1 MNFLEA
7 IILGIVQG
15 LTEFLPVSSSAHV
28 QIASELMQVPGL
40 SDKNSATTAF
50 IATIQLG
57 TEAAVLIYFAKDIAR
72 LVKAWFR
79 GVFNSKHR
87 GNADYRMAW
96 LVIIASIPVGLAG
109 YLLREFIQETVRTL
123 WVVAF
128 TMLLFAGIL
137 YLADRYGR
145 KQKEV
150 ADMTFNT
157 ALGFGLGQAL
167 AVIPGVS
174 RSGASISF
182 GLFAG
187 FNRATAARFSFLI
200 GIPAVLASGLIE
212 FKDSYQQLDAAALSG
227 TIVATITSFVVGY
240 AVISGLLKY
249 LNKGSF
255 MPFVIWRLVVGIAL
269 LVMLSNGWITA

>member
-79 GVFNSKHR
+79 GVFNAKLR

-128 TMLLFAGIL
+128 TMILFAGIL

-150 ADMTFNT
+150 SDMTFNT

-182 GLFAG
+182 GLLAG
-187 FNRATAARFSFLI
+187 FNRAAAARFSFLI

-227 TIVATITSFVVGY
+227 TIVATITSFAVGY
-240 AVISGLLKY
+240 AVIAGLLKY

-255 MPFVIWRLVVGIAL
+255 MPFVVWRLVVGIAL

>member
-28 QIASELMQVPGL
+28 QIFSELMQVPGL

-57 TEAAVLIYFAKDIAR
+57 TEAAVLIFFAKDIAR
-72 LVKAWFR
+72 LLKAWFK
-79 GVFNSKHR
+79 GLFNSAAR
-87 GNADYRMAW
+87 ENADYKMAW
-96 LVIIASIPVGLAG
+96 LVIFASIPVGLIG
-109 YLLREFIQETVRTL
+109 HLLREFIQETVRTL

-128 TMLLFAGIL
+128 TMIIFAIILF
-137 YLADRYGR
+137 LADHYGKR
-145 KQKEV
+145 QKEIK
-150 ADMTFNT
+150 DMTFNT

-187 FNRATAARFSFLI
+187 FNRAAAARFSFLI

-212 FKDSYQQLDAAALSG
+212 FSDSYQQLDEAALSG

-240 AVISGLLKY
+240 LVIAGLLKY

-255 MPFVIWRLVVGIAL
+255 MPFVIWRLIVGVAL
-269 LVMLSNGWITA
+269 LIMLSNGWISA

>member
-28 QIASELMQVPGL
+28 QIASELMQIPGL

-79 GVFNSKHR
+79 GVFNAKLR
-87 GNADYRMAW
+87 ANADYRMAW
-96 LVIIASIPVGLAG
+96 LVIIASIPVGLVG
-109 YLLREFIQETVRTL
+109 YLLRDFIQDTVRTL

-128 TMLLFAGIL
+128 TMILFAAIL
-137 YLADRYGR
+137 FLADRYGR
-145 KQKEV
+145 RQKEV
-150 ADMTFNT
+150 ADVTFNS
-157 ALGFGLGQAL
+157 AVGFGLSQAL

-187 FNRATAARFSFLI
+187 FTRAAAARFSFLI

-212 FKDSYQQLDAAALSG
+212 FKDSYQMLDANALSG

-240 AVISGLLKY
+240 LVIAGLLKY

-255 MPFVIWRLVVGIAL
+255 MPFVVWRLVVGFGL
-269 LVMLSNGWITA
+269 LVMLSNGWISA

>member
-28 QIASELMQVPGL
+28 QIASELMQIPGL

-79 GVFNSKHR
+79 GLFNSKLR
-87 GNADYRMAW
+87 GNADYKMAW

-128 TMLLFAGIL
+128 TMILFAAIL
-137 YLADRYGR
+137 YLADRFGR
-145 KQKEV
+145 KQKQVE
-150 ADMTFNT
+150 DMTFNT
-157 ALGFGLGQAL
+157 AVGFGLGQAL

-187 FNRATAARFSFLI
+187 FNRAAAARFSFLI

-240 AVISGLLKY
+240 AVIAGLLKY

-255 MPFVIWRLVVGIAL
+255 LPFVVWRLVVGIAL

>member
-28 QIASELMQVPGL
+28 QIASELMQIPGL

-79 GVFNSKHR
+79 GLFNSKLR

-128 TMLLFAGIL
+128 TMILFAAIL
-137 YLADRYGR
+137 YLADRFGR
-145 KQKEV
+145 KQKQVE
-150 ADMTFNT
+150 DMTFNT
-157 ALGFGLGQAL
+157 AVGFGLGQAL

-187 FNRATAARFSFLI
+187 FNRAAAARFSFLI

-240 AVISGLLKY
+240 AVIAGLLKY

-255 MPFVIWRLVVGIAL
+255 MPFVVWRLVVGIAL

>member
-28 QIASELMQVPGL
+28 QIASELMSVPGL
-40 SDKNSATTAF
+40 SDENSATTAF

-72 LVKAWFR
+72 LLKAWFK
-79 GVFNSKHR
+79 GLFNSSAR
-87 GNADYRMAW
+87 DNADYKMAW
-96 LVIIASIPVGLAG
+96 LVIFASIPVGVVG
-109 YLLREFIQETVRTL
+109 YVLREFIQETVRTL

-128 TMLLFAGIL
+128 TMIIFAIILF
-137 YLADRYGR
+137 LADHYGKR
-145 KQKEV
+145 QKELK
-150 ADMTFNT
+150 DMTFNT
-157 ALGFGLGQAL
+157 AIGFGLGQAL

-187 FNRATAARFSFLI
+187 FNRAAAARFSFLI

-212 FKDSYQQLDAAALSG
+212 FSDSYQHLDEAALSG

-240 AVISGLLKY
+240 VVIAGLLKY

-255 MPFVIWRLVVGIAL
+255 MPFVIWRLIVGVAL
-269 LVMLSNGWITA
+269 LIMLSNGWISA

>member
-7 IILGIVQG
+7 IILGIIQG

-28 QIASELMQVPGL
+28 QIASELMQIPGL

-79 GVFNSKHR
+79 GVFNAKLR
-87 GNADYRMAW
+87 DNADYRMAW
-96 LVIIASIPVGLAG
+96 LVIIASIPVGLVG
-109 YLLREFIQETVRTL
+109 YLLRDFIQDTVRTL

-128 TMLLFAGIL
+128 TMILFAAIL
-137 YLADRYGR
+137 FLADRYGR
-145 KQKEV
+145 RQKEV
-150 ADMTFNT
+150 ADVTFNS
-157 ALGFGLGQAL
+157 AVGFGLSQAL

-187 FNRATAARFSFLI
+187 FTRSAAARFSFLI

-212 FKDSYQQLDAAALSG
+212 FKDSYQMLDANALSG

-240 AVISGLLKY
+240 LVIAGLLKY

-255 MPFVIWRLVVGIAL
+255 MPFVVWRLLVGFGL
-269 LVMLSNGWITA
+269 LVMLSNGWISA

>member
-28 QIASELMQVPGL
+28 QIASELLQVQGL

-72 LVKAWFR
+72 LVKAWFK

-128 TMLLFAGIL
+128 TMILFAGIL

-187 FNRATAARFSFLI
+187 FNRAAAARFSFLI

-240 AVISGLLKY
+240 AVIAGLLKY

>member
-128 TMLLFAGIL
+128 TMILFAAIL

-150 ADMTFNT
+150 ADMTFNA

-187 FNRATAARFSFLI
+187 FNRAAAARFSFLI

-212 FKDSYQQLDAAALSG
+212 FKDSYQQLDASALSG

-240 AVISGLLKY
+240 AVIAGLLKY

-255 MPFVIWRLVVGIAL
+255 MPFVIWRLVVGVAL

>member
-1 MNFLEA
+1 MSFFEA
-7 IILGIVQG
+7 LILGLVQG

-28 QIASELMQVPGL
+28 QIFSELMQVQGL

-57 TEAAVLIYFAKDIAR
+57 TEAAVLIYFAKDIGR

-79 GVFNSKHR
+79 GVFDPKARDNS
-87 GNADYRMAW
+87 DYKMAW
-96 LVIIASIPVGLAG
+96 LVILASIPVGLVG
-109 YLLREFIQETVRTL
+109 YLLRSFIQETVRTL

-128 TMLLFAGIL
+128 TMILFAGIL

-145 KQKEV
+145 REKQVKDV
-150 ADMTFNT
+150 TFNS
-157 ALGFGLGQAL
+157 AIGFGLSQAL

-187 FNRATAARFSFLI
+187 FTRAAAARFSFLI
-200 GIPAVLASGLIE
+200 GIPAVLASGIVE
-212 FKDSYQQLDAAALSG
+212 FKDSYQYLDSAALSG
-227 TIVATITSFVVGY
+227 TIVATVTSFLVGY
-240 AVISGLLKY
+240 VVIAGLLKY

-255 MPFVIWRLVVGIAL
+255 MPFVIWRLVVGFAL
-269 LVMLSNGWITA
+269 LIMLSNGWISA

>member
-79 GVFNSKHR
+79 GVFNAKLR

-128 TMLLFAGIL
+128 TMILFAGIL

-145 KQKEV
+145 KQKQV
-150 ADMTFNT
+150 SDMTFNT

-187 FNRATAARFSFLI
+187 FNRAAAARFSFLI

-240 AVISGLLKY
+240 AVIAGLLKY

-255 MPFVIWRLVVGIAL
+255 MPFVIWRLVVGIVL

>member
-28 QIASELMQVPGL
+28 QIFSELMQVPGL

-72 LVKAWFR
+72 LLKAWFK
-79 GVFNSKHR
+79 GLFNSAAR
-87 GNADYRMAW
+87 ENADYKMAW
-96 LVIIASIPVGLAG
+96 LVIFASIPVGLIG

-128 TMLLFAGIL
+128 TMIIFAIILF
-137 YLADRYGR
+137 LADYYGKR
-145 KQKEV
+145 QKEIK
-150 ADMTFNT
+150 DMTFNT

-187 FNRATAARFSFLI
+187 FNRAAAARFSFLI

-212 FKDSYQQLDAAALSG
+212 FSDSYQQLDEAALSG

-240 AVISGLLKY
+240 LVIAGLLKY

-255 MPFVIWRLVVGIAL
+255 MPFVIWRLIVGVAL
-269 LVMLSNGWITA
+269 LVMLSNGWISA

>member
-128 TMLLFAGIL
+128 TMILFAGIL

-187 FNRATAARFSFLI
+187 FNRAAAARFSFLI

-212 FKDSYQQLDAAALSG
+212 FKDSYQQLDSAALSG

-240 AVISGLLKY
+240 AVIAGLLKY

-255 MPFVIWRLVVGIAL
+255 MPFVIWRLVVGIGL

>member
-28 QIASELMQVPGL
+28 QIASELMQIPGL

-72 LVKAWFR
+72 MVKAWFR
-79 GVFNSKHR
+79 GVFNAKLR
-87 GNADYRMAW
+87 DNADYRMAW
-96 LVIIASIPVGLAG
+96 LVIIASIPVGLVG
-109 YLLREFIQETVRTL
+109 YLLRDFIQDTVRTL

-128 TMLLFAGIL
+128 TMILFAAIL
-137 YLADRYGR
+137 FLADRYGR
-145 KQKEV
+145 RQKEV
-150 ADMTFNT
+150 AEVTFNS
-157 ALGFGLGQAL
+157 AVGFGLSQAL

-187 FNRATAARFSFLI
+187 FTRAAAARFSFLI

-212 FKDSYQQLDAAALSG
+212 FKDSYQMLDANALSG

-240 AVISGLLKY
+240 LVIAGLLKY

-255 MPFVIWRLVVGIAL
+255 MPFVVWRLVVGFGL
-269 LVMLSNGWITA
+269 LVLLSNGWISA

>member
-1 MNFLEA
+1 MSLFEA
-7 IILGIVQG
+7 IILGLIQG

-28 QIASELMQVPGL
+28 QIFSELMQVKGL

-57 TEAAVLIYFAKDIAR
+57 TEAAVLIYFAKDISR
-72 LVKAWFR
+72 LLGAWFK
-79 GVFNSKHR
+79 GLFNSKAR
-87 GNADYRMAW
+87 DNADYKMAW
-96 LVIIASIPVGLAG
+96 LVILASIPVGVIG
-109 YLLREFIQETVRTL
+109 FMLRTFIQDTVRTL

-128 TMLLFAGIL
+128 TMILFAMIL
-137 YLADRYGR
+137 YLADKYGR
-145 KQKEV
+145 KEKLVKE
-150 ADMTFNT
+150 MNFNT
-157 ALGFGLGQAL
+157 ALGFGLSQAL
-167 AVIPGVS
+167 AVIPGIS

-187 FNRATAARFSFLI
+187 FTRATAARFSFLI

-212 FKDSYQQLDAAALSG
+212 FKDSYQYLDSDTLTG
-227 TIVATITSFVVGY
+227 TIIATVTSFIVGY
-240 AVISGLLKY
+240 VVIAGLLKY

>member
-79 GVFNSKHR
+79 GMFNSKHR

-128 TMLLFAGIL
+128 TMILFAAIL

-187 FNRATAARFSFLI
+187 FNRAAAARFSFLI

-212 FKDSYQQLDAAALSG
+212 FTDSYQQLDAAALSG

-240 AVISGLLKY
+240 AVIAGLLKY

>member
-28 QIASELMQVPGL
+28 QIFSELMQVPGL

-72 LVKAWFR
+72 LLKAWFK
-79 GVFNSKHR
+79 GLFNSAAR
-87 GNADYRMAW
+87 ENADYKMAW
-96 LVIIASIPVGLAG
+96 LVIFASIPVGLIG

-128 TMLLFAGIL
+128 TMIVFAIILF
-137 YLADRYGR
+137 LADHYGKR
-145 KQKEV
+145 QKEIK
-150 ADMTFNT
+150 DMTFNT

-187 FNRATAARFSFLI
+187 FNRAAAARFSFLI

-212 FKDSYQQLDAAALSG
+212 FSDSYQQLDEAALSG

-240 AVISGLLKY
+240 LVIAGLLKY

-255 MPFVIWRLVVGIAL
+255 MPFVIWRLIVGVAL
-269 LVMLSNGWITA
+269 LIMLSNGWISA

>member
-28 QIASELMQVPGL
+28 QIASELMQIPGL

-79 GVFNSKHR
+79 GVLNAKLR
-87 GNADYRMAW
+87 DNADYRMAW
-96 LVIIASIPVGLAG
+96 LVIIASIPVGLVG
-109 YLLREFIQETVRTL
+109 YLLRDFIQDTVRTL

-128 TMLLFAGIL
+128 TMILFAAIL
-137 YLADRYGR
+137 FLADRYGR
-145 KQKEV
+145 RQKEV
-150 ADMTFNT
+150 ADVTFNS
-157 ALGFGLGQAL
+157 AVGFGLSQAL

-187 FNRATAARFSFLI
+187 FTRAAAARFSFLI

-212 FKDSYQQLDAAALSG
+212 FKDSYQMLDANALSG

-240 AVISGLLKY
+240 LVIAGLLKY

-255 MPFVIWRLVVGIAL
+255 MPFVVWRLVVGFGL
-269 LVMLSNGWITA
+269 LVLLSNGWISA

>member
-28 QIASELMQVPGL
+28 QIFSELMQVPGL

-57 TEAAVLIYFAKDIAR
+57 TEAAVLIFFAKDIAR
-72 LVKAWFR
+72 LLKAWFK
-79 GVFNSKHR
+79 GLFNSAAR
-87 GNADYRMAW
+87 ENADYKMAW
-96 LVIIASIPVGLAG
+96 LVIFASIPVGLIG
-109 YLLREFIQETVRTL
+109 HLLREFIQETVRTL

-128 TMLLFAGIL
+128 TMIIFAIILF
-137 YLADRYGR
+137 LADQYGKR
-145 KQKEV
+145 QKEIK
-150 ADMTFNT
+150 DMTFNT

-187 FNRATAARFSFLI
+187 FNRAAAARFSFLI

-212 FKDSYQQLDAAALSG
+212 FSDSYQQLDEAALSG

-240 AVISGLLKY
+240 LVIAGLLKY

-255 MPFVIWRLVVGIAL
+255 MPFVIWRLIVGVAL
-269 LVMLSNGWITA
+269 LIMLSNGWISA

>member
-28 QIASELMQVPGL
+28 QIASELMQIPGL

-72 LVKAWFR
+72 LVKAWFK
-79 GVFNSKHR
+79 GLISSKHR
-87 GNADYRMAW
+87 GNADYKMAW
-96 LVIIASIPVGLAG
+96 LVIIASIPVGLVG

-128 TMLLFAGIL
+128 TMILFAAIL

-150 ADMTFNT
+150 SDMTFNS
-157 ALGFGLGQAL
+157 AIGFGLGQAL

-187 FNRATAARFSFLI
+187 FNRAAAARFSFLI

-227 TIVATITSFVVGY
+227 TVVATITSFVVGY
-240 AVISGLLKY
+240 AVIAGLLKY

-255 MPFVIWRLVVGIAL
+255 MPFVIWRLVVGVAL
-269 LVMLSNGWITA
+269 LVMLSNGWISA

>member
-28 QIASELMQVPGL
+28 QIASELMRVPGL

-79 GVFNSKHR
+79 GVFNARLR

-128 TMLLFAGIL
+128 TMILFAGIL

-150 ADMTFNT
+150 SDMTFNT

-187 FNRATAARFSFLI
+187 FNRAAAARFSFLI

-227 TIVATITSFVVGY
+227 TIVATITSFAVGY
-240 AVISGLLKY
+240 AVIAGLLKY

-255 MPFVIWRLVVGIAL
+255 MPFVIWRLVVGIVL

>member
-28 QIASELMQVPGL
+28 QIASEIMQVPGL

-57 TEAAVLIYFAKDIAR
+57 TEAAVLIYFARDIAR

-79 GVFNSKHR
+79 GVFNSKLR
-87 GNADYRMAW
+87 NNADYKMAW

-128 TMLLFAGIL
+128 TMILFAAIL

-187 FNRATAARFSFLI
+187 FNRAAAARFSFLI

-212 FKDSYQQLDAAALSG
+212 FKDSYPQLDAAALSG

-240 AVISGLLKY
+240 AVIAGLLKY
-249 LNKGSF
+249 LTKGSF

>member
-28 QIASELMQVPGL
+28 QIASELMQIPGL

-79 GVFNSKHR
+79 GVFNAKLR

-128 TMLLFAGIL
+128 TMILFAAIL

-150 ADMTFNT
+150 SDMTFNT

-187 FNRATAARFSFLI
+187 FNRAAAARFSFLI
-200 GIPAVLASGLIE
+200 GIPAVLASGLVE

-240 AVISGLLKY
+240 AVIAGLLKY

-255 MPFVIWRLVVGIAL
+255 MPFVIWRLVVGIVL

>member
-57 TEAAVLIYFAKDIAR
+57 TEAAVLIYFARDIAR
-72 LVKAWFR
+72 FVKAWFR
-79 GVFNSKHR
+79 GLFNSKLR
-87 GNADYRMAW
+87 DNADYKMAW

-109 YLLREFIQETVRTL
+109 YLLREFIQDTVRTL

-128 TMLLFAGIL
+128 TMILFAGIL

-150 ADMTFNT
+150 SEMTFNT

-174 RSGASISF
+174 RSGTSISF

-187 FNRATAARFSFLI
+187 FNRAAAARFSFLI

-212 FKDSYQQLDAAALSG
+212 FKDSYQQLDAASLSG

-240 AVISGLLKY
+240 AVIAGLLKY

-255 MPFVIWRLVVGIAL
+255 MPFVIWRLVVGLVL
-269 LVMLSNGWITA
+269 LVLLSNGWISS

>member
-28 QIASELMQVPGL
+28 QIASELMRVPGL
-40 SDKNSATTAF
+40 SDENSATTAF

-79 GVFNSKHR
+79 GLFISSAR
-87 GNADYRMAW
+87 DNADYKMAW
-96 LVIIASIPVGLAG
+96 LVIFASIPVGLIG

-128 TMLLFAGIL
+128 TMIIFAIILF
-137 YLADRYGR
+137 LADHYGR
-145 KQKEV
+145 KQKEIK
-150 ADMTFNT
+150 DMTFNT

-187 FNRATAARFSFLI
+187 FNRAAAARFSFLI

-212 FKDSYQQLDAAALSG
+212 FSDSYQQLDEAALSG

-240 AVISGLLKY
+240 LVIAGLLKY

-255 MPFVIWRLVVGIAL
+255 MPFVIWRLIVGIAL
-269 LVMLSNGWITA
+269 LIMLSNGWITA

>member
-1 MNFLEA
+1 MTLFEA
-7 IILGIVQG
+7 IVLGLIQG

-28 QIASELMQVPGL
+28 QIFSELMQVKGL

-57 TEAAVLIYFAKDIAR
+57 TELAVLIYFAKDISR
-72 LVKAWFR
+72 LVRAWFR
-79 GVFNSKHR
+79 GVVNPKAR
-87 GNADYRMAW
+87 ANADYKMAW
-96 LVIIASIPVGLAG
+96 LVIIASIPVGLIG
-109 YLLREFIQETVRTL
+109 YLLRSFIQETVRTL

-128 TMLLFAGIL
+128 TMILFAIIL

-145 KQKEV
+145 REKPVE
-150 ADMTFNT
+150 DMTFNS
-157 ALGFGLGQAL
+157 AIGFGLGQAL

-187 FNRATAARFSFLI
+187 FTRAAAARFSFLI
-200 GIPAVLASGLIE
+200 GIPAVLASGIVE
-212 FKDSYQQLDAAALSG
+212 FKDSYQFLDATALTG
-227 TIVATITSFVVGY
+227 TIIASVTSFIVGY
-240 AVISGLLKY
+240 VVIAGLLKY

-255 MPFVIWRLVVGIAL
+255 MPFVIWRLVVGFAL
-269 LVMLSNGWITA
+269 LIMLSNGWISA

>member
-79 GVFNSKHR
+79 GVFNAKLR

-128 TMLLFAGIL
+128 TMILFAGIL

-150 ADMTFNT
+150 SDMTFNT

-182 GLFAG
+182 GLLAG
-187 FNRATAARFSFLI
+187 FNRAAAARFSFLI

-240 AVISGLLKY
+240 AVIAGLLKY

-255 MPFVIWRLVVGIAL
+255 MPFVVWRLVVGIVL